1 MRPEWPSQI
10 EERDLLLQKEF
21 YFDEKEVCK
30 KSNFVLLGILR
41 DSLGLK
47 KAIKDRF
54 PDFPEY
60 ANFDSGA
67 FSAYFAHIHND
78 AFNQSRGQI
87 NLVLENKLGHSLISV
102 SQDGTYHKV
111 TPEAGDIVF
120 LDIYCQHALIPND
133 EHDFIKIRK
142 HPMNVIYTS
151 ISCL

>member
-1 MRPEWPSQI
+1 MNDDLSFLMHDIVNVAHDVSIAKIGNLSNAELKDLKKVGIDYMRPEWPSQI

-30 KSNFVLLGILR
+30 KSNFVLLGILS

-67 FSAYFAHIHND
+67 FSAYFAHIH
-78 AFNQSRGQI
+78 
-87 NLVLENKLGHSLISV
+87 
-102 SQDGTYHKV
+102 
-111 TPEAGDIVF
+111 
-120 LDIYCQHALIPND
+120 
-133 EHDFIKIRK
+133 
-142 HPMNVIYTS
+142 
-151 ISCL
+151 